1 MRMAQA
7 RARNE
12 RFDLQLPPLESMHA
26 VQSALS
32 QIMETVAADMLD
44 LKRADR
50 LIRLLTVASRN
61 LLKADKWPAAPVF
74 HSEHAA
80 DVDVA
85 AEYGLPQDLDLDTPR
100 DVAFPPP
107 SEIQSVILS
116 GGGAPS
122 APPQSKSRCFAGVG
136 AGSRDPERAERVE
149 GDPFVSADANGDN
162 IQFSPTFPISPENV
176 EVCEIYETQGP
187 DAAQVRCDQL
197 ERNRSRRQLR
207 TDRKRY
213 ADIALRRNIRIA
225 AENLADRR
233 AQEKLAA
240 KKPPASVAT
249 DAAAAIPE
257 NTELSRTGSNG

>member
-1 MRMAQA
+1 MRSSE
-7 RARNE
+7 E
-12 RFDLQLPPLESMHA
+12 RSDES
-26 VQSALS
+26 
-32 QIMETVAADMLD
+32 
-44 LKRADR
+44 K
-50 LIRLLTVASRN
+50 
-61 LLKADKWPAAPVF
+61 
-74 HSEHAA
+74 
-80 DVDVA
+80 
-85 AEYGLPQDLDLDTPR
+85 
-100 DVAFPPP
+100 
-107 SEIQSVILS
+107 
-116 GGGAPS
+116 
-122 APPQSKSRCFAGVG
+122 
-136 AGSRDPERAERVE
+136 
-149 GDPFVSADANGDN
+149 DPFVSADATADN

-249 DAAAAIPE
+249 DTAAAIPE